1 MIKPQ
6 LAHVGIYVN
15 DMAKMRRFYTDVFG
29 LTVTD
34 TGGPPR
40 FHLDMAFMSADP
52 DEHHQMVL
60 IGGRPDEATAN
71 VAQQI
76 SFLVKSLDELR
87 GMRDRVVEAGLKV
100 HPTITHGNAWSI
112 YFADPEENT
121 IEVYVH
127 TPWYIPQPMGEPFD
141 LDHSNDQIMAE
152 TEALCRSKDGFA
164 SGEERQATMRQMM
177 AE

>member
-6 LAHVGIYVN
+6 LTHVGIYVN
-15 DMAKMRRFYTDVFG
+15 DMAKMRRFYTEVFG

-34 TGGPPR
+34 AGGPPG
-40 FHLDMAFMSADP
+40 FHLDMAFMSANP

-87 GMRDRVVEAGLKV
+87 AMRDRGVDAGLTV
-100 HPTITHGNAWSI
+100 RRTITHGTAWSI
-112 YFADPEENT
+112 YFTDPEENT

-127 TPWYIPQPMGEPFD
+127 TPWHIPQPMGETFD
-141 LDHSNDQIMAE
+141 LDQSNDEIMVQ
-152 TEALCRSKDGFA
+152 TEALCRTKEGFTTGA
-164 SGEERQATMRQMM
+164 ARQATMRQMM

>member
-6 LAHVGIYVN
+6 LTHVGIYVR
-15 DMAKMRRFYTDVFG
+15 DMAKMRQFYTEVFG

-34 TGGPPR
+34 AGAPPS
-40 FHLDMAFMSADP
+40 FHLDMAFMSANP
-52 DEHHQMVL
+52 EEHHQMVL

-87 GMRDRVVEAGLKV
+87 TMRDRVVDAGMEV
-100 HPTITHGNAWSI
+100 RRTITHGNAWSI
-112 YFADPEENT
+112 YFTDPEENT

-127 TPWYIPQPMGEPFD
+127 TPWHIPQPMGEPFD

-152 TEALCRSKDGFA
+152 TEALCRTKEGFTTGA
-164 SGEERQATMRQMM
+164 ARRATMRQMLGG
-177 AE
+177 